1 MLKYFK
7 LCWSLGGALAEF
19 KDKAEESHV
28 SSFLDIDRHFWIG
41 LDDLAHEGFQKK
53 KSTRPGLDKVKP
65 KGWFK
70 YSLQIE

>member
-19 KDKAEESHV
+19 KDQAEESHV

-53 KSTRPGLDKVKP
+53 KSTRPGVDKVKP

-70 YSLQIE
+70 Y